1 MKILH
6 LTDIHSDCGNLKKII
21 DKEKFDLCLI
31 SGDITHFGHKD
42 DLLKALEILDNSGI
56 RYYSATGNC
65 DFPDVESYLRSI
77 EISLDKNVI
86 DIGDYQI
93 AGLSGSLPCPG
104 KTPNE
109 YTEEQFSEK
118 LIDIE
123 SQLKQGKPLLFVT
136 HQPPYNTL
144 NDKVTTGNHVGSLV
158 IRSFIEKQQPIV
170 CLTGHIHE
178 GKGVDFIGKCPIIN
192 PGPAKDGHYAIIE
205 LTGETTPRIE
215 IH

>member
-1 MKILH
+1 LKILH

-21 DKEKFDLCLI
+21 DKENFDLCLI
-31 SGDITHFGHKD
+31 SGDLTHFGHKD
-42 DLLKALEILDNSGI
+42 DLLNVLKILGNSGI
-56 RYYSATGNC
+56 RYYAATGNC
-65 DFPDVESYLRSI
+65 DFPDVESHLKTIS
-77 EISLDKNVI
+77 ISLEQNIVN
-86 DIGDYQI
+86 IGGYQI

-104 KTPNE
+104 KTPNVFS
-109 YTEEQFSEK
+109 EEQFLEK
-118 LIDIE
+118 LIAIE
-123 SQLKQGKPLLFVT
+123 NQLNKGKPLIFAT
-136 HQPPYNTL
+136 HQPPYKTI
-144 NDKVTTGNHVGSLV
+144 NDKVMAGVHVGSLV
-158 IRSFIEKQQPIV
+158 IRNFIEKHQPLV